1 MEDKEVLE
9 NYDDTSN
16 TDKDSSGEIKRL
28 DDRINKLKDLITK
41 EYKEKLLEE
50 IENRLNFEKLKDTPD
65 LIKNLDLEIKT
76 LKEKNISD
84 DILKDLGGIINKKFE
99 DLKNNEINEFK
110 EKYKIIENNSNLV
123 KENSDKIQNLN
134 SELNNLKEE
143 NIPNILKS
151 LEKIVDEKFKD
162 LENNEISKLKEKY
175 LEMLGKYQIFE
186 STSNLIKENFDN
198 LKDDIIKEKDKRIDD
213 KEKELQ
219 EVKKSN
225 MELNQKLEKEIE
237 DNKNQVDNLNKKLE
251 VEKERVQEL
260 GIKDSSS
267 QVKLKTLKEQLTEKK
282 EDIGI
287 KIKELEGLKISNI
300 ELNQKLEKEIE
311 NTKNQAE
318 ILNEKIKELEVEN
331 NSNKV
336 NLKAL
341 EEQMKLKERE
351 IERKASELKE
361 INILNIELNQKIE
374 AVLKDKED
382 QVYNLKEK
390 MEREKIENES
400 LIGELKI
407 KLNNFYDKI
416 EKPYENLLKAITEST
431 KADTIGNYLGFNN
444 EKGLSKSMI
453 LFALASD
460 DNLARRIALFYSER
474 KEIMVKEDFRIV
486 KEVNDIY
493 VNKPW
498 GILYAEAEG
507 PYQSS
512 LVKDRKSSSIYKNFI
527 AMYSPAYRPDE
538 NGNSPI
544 KGIVDGK

>member
-9 NYDDTSN
+9 NYDN
-16 TDKDSSGEIKRL
+16 NNNEEIKKL
-28 DDRINKLKDLITK
+28 NDRIDSLKKLII
-41 EYKEKLLEE
+41 ENYKAELLSE
-50 IENRLNFEKLKDTPD
+50 IEKVKSNFENLKDTPN
-65 LIKNLDLEIKT
+65 LIENLNLDIKT
-76 LKEKNISD
+76 LKEKNIP
-84 DILKDLGGIINKKFE
+84 DILKNLEEIINKKFE
-99 DLKNNEINEFK
+99 DL
-110 EKYKIIENNSNLV
+110 
-123 KENSDKIQNLN
+123 
-134 SELNNLKEE
+134 
-143 NIPNILKS
+143 
-151 LEKIVDEKFKD
+151 
-162 LENNEISKLKEKY
+162 ENNEISELKEKY
-175 LEMLGKYQIFE
+175 LEMLGKCQIFE
-186 STSNLIKENFDN
+186 STSNLIKENSDKIQDLKLETDNLKASILTELGEKINGLDKKYFGTIENLKNNEISKLDTKYFEMLGKFDN

-237 DNKNQVDNLNKKLE
+237 DNKNQVDDLNKKL
-251 VEKERVQEL
+251 KELE
-260 GIKDSSS
+260 IKDSSS
-267 QVKLKTLKEQLTEKK
+267 QVELETLKEQLTEKI
-282 EDIGI
+282 EDI
-287 KIKELEGLKISNI
+287 KTKNRELEGLKISNI
-300 ELNQKLEKEIE
+300 ELNQKIEKEKE
-311 NTKNQAE
+311 DNKNQVSS
-318 ILNEKIKELEVEN
+318 LNEKIEKLKIEN
-331 NSNKV
+331 NSNKT
-336 NLKAL
+336 KL
-341 EEQMKLKERE
+341 ET
-351 IERKASELKE
+351 IT
-361 INILNIELNQKIE
+361 NELNQKE
-374 AVLKDKED
+374 FELKELKVFNNTLNEKLEFEKATKED
-382 QVYNLKEK
+382 QVHNLKEK
-390 MEREKIENES
+390 MEKEKIENES

-474 KEIMVKEDFRIV
+474 KEIMEEEDFRIV

-507 PYQSS
+507 TYQSS
-512 LVKDRKSSSIYKNFI
+512 LVKDRKSSSIYKNFT

>member
-1 MEDKEVLE
+1 MEDINEQQERNRENEFDEKRKALNEAIQQIKYIYFELKEEIEEVKLNFENLKETSSIIKESSNKIQSLSLE
-9 NYDDTSN
+9 LNN
-16 TDKDSSGEIKRL
+16 
-28 DDRINKLKDLITK
+28 LKEEDIPNILK
-41 EYKEKLLEE
+41 SLEE
-50 IENRLNFEKLKDTPD
+50 IVDEK
-65 LIKNLDLEIKT
+65 
-76 LKEKNISD
+76 
-84 DILKDLGGIINKKFE
+84 FR

-110 EKYKIIENNSNLV
+110 EKYQTIENISNLE
-123 KENSDKIQNLN
+123 KENSDKIKYLK
-134 SELNNLKEE
+134 SETDNLKAS
-143 NIPNILKS
+143 ILTE
-151 LEKIVDEKFKD
+151 LGEKINSLDEKYFGSIENLK
-162 LENNEISKLKEKY
+162 NNEISKLDTKY
-175 LEMLGKYQIFE
+175 FEILGK
-186 STSNLIKENFDN
+186 FDN

-225 MELNQKLEKEIE
+225 MELNQKLEKKIE
-237 DNKNQVDNLNKKLE
+237 DNKNQVDSLNKKLKDLE
-251 VEKERVQEL
+251 
-260 GIKDSSS
+260 IKDSSS
-267 QVKLKTLKEQLTEKK
+267 QVELKTLKEQLTEKK

-287 KIKELEGLKISNI
+287 KIKELEGLKVSNI

-341 EEQMKLKERE
+341 EEQMELKERE

-382 QVYNLKEK
+382 QVHNLKEK
-390 MEREKIENES
+390 MEKEKIENES

-474 KEIMVKEDFRIV
+474 KEIMVEEDFRIV
-486 KEVNDIY
+486 KEVNNIY

-507 PYQSS
+507 TYQSS
-512 LVKDRKSSSIYKNFI
+512 LVKDRKSSSIYKNFT

>member
-9 NYDDTSN
+9 NYNDNSN
-16 TDKDSSGEIKRL
+16 SDKDSSQEIKRL

-50 IENRLNFEKLKDTPD
+50 IENRLNFEKLKDTSSI
-65 LIKNLDLEIKT
+65 IKESSNKIQSLSLELNN
-76 LKEKNISD
+76 LKEEDIPN
-84 DILKDLGGIINKKFE
+84 ILKSLEEIVDEKFK

-110 EKYKIIENNSNLV
+110 EKYEIIENNSNLA
-123 KENSDKIQNLN
+123 KENSDKIQDLKL
-134 SELNNLKEE
+134 ETDNLKVS
-143 NIPNILKS
+143 ILTE
-151 LEKIVDEKFKD
+151 LGEKINGLDGKYLGTIENLK
-162 LENNEISKLKEKY
+162 NNEISKLDTKY
-175 LEMLGKYQIFE
+175 SEVLGK
-186 STSNLIKENFDN
+186 FDN

-237 DNKNQVDNLNKKLE
+237 DNKNQVDCLNKKLE
-251 VEKERVQEL
+251 EL
-260 GIKDSSS
+260 EIKDSSS
-267 QVKLKTLKEQLTEKK
+267 QVKLKNLEEQLTEKK
-282 EDIGI
+282 EDI
-287 KIKELEGLKISNI
+287 KTKVEELERLKVSNI
-300 ELNQKLEKEIE
+300 ELNQKLEIQERDNRSQVE
-311 NTKNQAE
+311 G
-318 ILNEKIKELEVEN
+318 LNEKLKGLELEN
-331 NSNKV
+331 NSNKAKLA
-336 NLKAL
+336 NL
-341 EEQMKLKERE
+341 E
-351 IERKASELKE
+351 
-361 INILNIELNQKIE
+361 NELNQKE
-374 AVLKDKED
+374 FELKELKVFNNTLNEKLEFEKATKED
-382 QVYNLKEK
+382 QVHNLKEK
-390 MEREKIENES
+390 MEKEKIENES

-474 KEIMVKEDFRIV
+474 KEIMVEEDFRIV

-512 LVKDRKSSSIYKNFI
+512 LVKDRKSSSIYKNFV

>member
-9 NYDDTSN
+9 NYDN
-16 TDKDSSGEIKRL
+16 NNNEEIKKL
-28 DDRINKLKDLITK
+28 NDRIDSLKKLIV
-41 EYKEKLLEE
+41 ENYKAELLSE
-50 IENRLNFEKLKDTPD
+50 IEKVKSNFENLKDTPN
-65 LIKNLDLEIKT
+65 LIENLNLDIKT
-76 LKEKNISD
+76 LKEKNIP
-84 DILKDLGGIINKKFE
+84 DILKNLEEIINKKFE
-99 DLKNNEINEFK
+99 DL
-110 EKYKIIENNSNLV
+110 
-123 KENSDKIQNLN
+123 
-134 SELNNLKEE
+134 
-143 NIPNILKS
+143 
-151 LEKIVDEKFKD
+151 
-162 LENNEISKLKEKY
+162 ENNEISELKEKY
-175 LEMLGKYQIFE
+175 LEMLGKCQIFE
-186 STSNLIKENFDN
+186 STSNLIKENSDKIQDLKLETDNLKASILTELGEKINGLDKKYFGTIENLKNNEISKLDTKYFEMLGKFDN

-237 DNKNQVDNLNKKLE
+237 DNKNQVDDLNKKL
-251 VEKERVQEL
+251 KELE
-260 GIKDSSS
+260 IKDSSS
-267 QVKLKTLKEQLTEKK
+267 QVELETLKEQLTEKI
-282 EDIGI
+282 EDI
-287 KIKELEGLKISNI
+287 KTKNRELEGLKISNI
-300 ELNQKLEKEIE
+300 ELNQKIEKEKE
-311 NTKNQAE
+311 DNKNQVSS
-318 ILNEKIKELEVEN
+318 LNEKIEKLKIEN
-331 NSNKV
+331 NSNKT
-336 NLKAL
+336 KL
-341 EEQMKLKERE
+341 ET
-351 IERKASELKE
+351 IT
-361 INILNIELNQKIE
+361 NELNQKE
-374 AVLKDKED
+374 FELKELKVFNNTLNEKLEFEKATKED
-382 QVYNLKEK
+382 QVHNLKEK
-390 MEREKIENES
+390 MEKEKIENES

-474 KEIMVKEDFRIV
+474 KEIMEEEDFRIV

-507 PYQSS
+507 TYQSS
-512 LVKDRKSSSIYKNFI
+512 LVKDRKSSSIYKNFT

>member
-9 NYDDTSN
+9 NYNDNSN
-16 TDKDSSGEIKRL
+16 SDKNNGGEIKRL
-28 DDRINKLKDLITK
+28 DDRIDKLKNFITK
-41 EYKEKLLEE
+41 EYTEELLKE
-50 IENRLNFEKLKDTPD
+50 IENKINFENLKDTPN
-65 LIKNLDLEIKT
+65 LIENLNLDIKI
-76 LKEKNISD
+76 LKEKNIP
-84 DILKDLGGIINKKFE
+84 DILKNLEKIINKKFE
-99 DLKNNEINEFK
+99 DL
-110 EKYKIIENNSNLV
+110 
-123 KENSDKIQNLN
+123 
-134 SELNNLKEE
+134 
-143 NIPNILKS
+143 
-151 LEKIVDEKFKD
+151 
-162 LENNEISKLKEKY
+162 ENNEISELKEKY
-175 LEMLGKYQIFE
+175 FETLGKCQIFE
-186 STSNLIKENFDN
+186 STSNLIKENSDKIQDLKLETDNLKLSILGELGEKINDLDGKYLGTIENLKNNEISKLDTKYFEILGKFDN
-198 LKDDIIKEKDKRIDD
+198 LKDDIIREKDERIDD

-225 MELNQKLEKEIE
+225 MELNQKLEKKIE
-237 DNKNQVDNLNKKLE
+237 DNKNQVDDLNMKL
-251 VEKERVQEL
+251 KELE
-260 GIKDSSS
+260 IKDSSS
-267 QVKLKTLKEQLTEKK
+267 QVELKTLKEQLTEKK
-282 EDIGI
+282 EDI
-287 KIKELEGLKISNI
+287 KTKVEELEELKKSNI
-300 ELNQKLEKEIE
+300 ELNQKLEREKES
-311 NTKNQAE
+311 TKNQTE

-336 NLKAL
+336 SLEALK
-341 EEQMKLKERE
+341 EQMKLKEVE
-351 IERKASELKE
+351 IERKARELKE
-361 INILNIELNQKIE
+361 INILNIELNQKTE
-374 AVLKDKED
+374 NLLKDKEY
-382 QVYNLKEK
+382 QVHSLKEK
-390 MEREKIENES
+390 MEKEKIENEN

-474 KEIMVKEDFRIV
+474 KEIMVEEDFRIV
-486 KEVNDIY
+486 KEVNNIY

-512 LVKDRKSSSIYKNFI
+512 LLKDRKSSSIYKNFT

>member
-9 NYDDTSN
+9 NYDN
-16 TDKDSSGEIKRL
+16 NNNEEIKKFN
-28 DDRINKLKDLITK
+28 DRIDSLKKLIS
-41 EYKEKLLEE
+41 ENYKAELLSE
-50 IENRLNFEKLKDTPD
+50 IEKVKSNFENLKDTPN
-65 LIKNLDLEIKT
+65 LIENLKLEIKT
-76 LKEKNISD
+76 LKEKNIP
-84 DILKDLGGIINKKFE
+84 DILIDLEGIINKKFE
-99 DLKNNEINEFK
+99 DLENNEINGLK
-110 EKYKIIENNSNLV
+110 EKYETIENNSNLA
-123 KENSDKIQNLN
+123 KENSDKIQDLKL
-134 SELNNLKEE
+134 ETDNLKTS
-143 NIPNILKS
+143 ILKE
-151 LEKIVDEKFKD
+151 LGEKINDLDEKYFGTIENLK
-162 LENNEISKLKEKY
+162 NNEISKLDTKY
-175 LEMLGKYQIFE
+175 SEVLGK
-186 STSNLIKENFDN
+186 FDN
-198 LKDDIIKEKDKRIDD
+198 LKDDIIREKDERIDD

-219 EVKKSN
+219 EIKKY
-225 MELNQKLEKEIE
+225 
-237 DNKNQVDNLNKKLE
+237 
-251 VEKERVQEL
+251 
-260 GIKDSSS
+260 
-267 QVKLKTLKEQLTEKK
+267 
-282 EDIGI
+282 
-287 KIKELEGLKISNI
+287 NI

-341 EEQMKLKERE
+341 EEQMKLKEEE

-374 AVLKDKED
+374 AVLKDKEY
-382 QVYNLKEK
+382 QVHNLKEK

-407 KLNNFYDKI
+407 KLNNFYEKI

-486 KEVNDIY
+486 KEVNNIY

-507 PYQSS
+507 TYQSS
-512 LVKDRKSSSIYKNFI
+512 LVKDRKSSSIYKNFTV
-527 AMYSPAYRPDE
+527 MYSPAYRPDE